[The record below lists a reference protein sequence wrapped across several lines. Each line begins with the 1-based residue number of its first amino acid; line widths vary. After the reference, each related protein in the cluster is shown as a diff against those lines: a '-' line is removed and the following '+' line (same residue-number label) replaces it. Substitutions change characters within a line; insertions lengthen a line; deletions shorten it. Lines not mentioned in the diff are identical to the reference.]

1 VALSSTQEIVRFGLF
16 ELDLG
21 AGQLTRNGR
30 TIRLPQQPLRLLSV
44 LLESPG
50 DIVTRE
56 QLRQRLWPSD
66 VFIDFDHGLNK
77 CIQKLRDALG
87 DSADSPRYIET
98 IPRVGYRF
106 IAPVSSAAPVNGAKR
121 TLEFGPDTQG
131 QQDPQP
137 QNLPAPLP
145 AIPIAGK
152 RPARHPLLIAGAVAL
167 ACLALA
173 FAGIA
178 LFRSLHGPPQVSYT
192 QLTDFTD
199 SAAAPALSPD
209 GRMVAFIR
217 GGGSFLTSDQI
228 FVKMLPDGE
237 ARRVTDDDRPKYG
250 LAFSPD
256 GSQIAYTVFEHSGFS
271 TYEVSAL
278 GGEPHLLLTNAA
290 GLVWLDPEQLLY
302 SEIRSG
308 IHMGVVTST
317 DTRAGLREIYF
328 PAHERGMAHFSLPSP
343 DRHWALVVEMNGS
356 GNWAPCRLVDLEGHS
371 SSRSVGPEGACTSA
385 AWSPDGAWMYFTAAV
400 NGRRHIW
407 RQRFLQGAPEQITFG
422 PTEEDGLAIE
432 PGGHALITSVGVH
445 ESSIWIH
452 DRNGERSLSS
462 EGEVVDR
469 SPVFNP
475 DGSVV
480 YYLVRE
486 DGSPGA
492 KLQRTVVDSGKS
504 EAAFPGVSMVA
515 FDISRDGKQV
525 VYATADPD
533 GTTQLWLAPLDLSS
547 PARKV
552 GIPGARAPHF
562 GPGGQILFQQIEGNT
577 NYLEQMNPDGSHRAK
592 VFPYPI
598 LDFQGISPGGRWVI
612 AALPGTSGKTLP
624 SMKAIPLD
632 GEASRSICAGYCRAK
647 WTTDGKFLLLSVQEP
662 SRTSAGRSLA
672 IPLGPEEGLPDLPA
686 GGIEPLA
693 QPSVVQGAQSVAR
706 AELVPGIDPGQY
718 AWVNTN
724 TQQNL
729 YRISL
734 P

>member
-1 VALSSTQEIVRFGLF
+1 MALSPTQETVRFGLF

-21 AGQLTRNGR
+21 ALQLTRNG
-30 TIRLPQQPLRLLSV
+30 IKMRLPQQPLRLLSV

-87 DSADSPRYIET
+87 DSAESPRYIET

-106 IAPVSSAAPVNGAKR
+106 IAPANSAAPVNGAKR
-121 TLEFGPDTQG
+121 TLEAEPDTQ
-131 QQDPQP
+131 DPNP
-137 QNLPAPLP
+137 QNPLSP
-145 AIPIAGK
+145 SSAVPVSGK
-152 RPARHPLLIAGAVAL
+152 RPAIPPLLIACAVAL
-167 ACLALA
+167 VCLALA
-173 FAGIA
+173 FASIA
-178 LFRSLHGPPQVSYT
+178 LFRSMHGPPQVSYT

-256 GSQIAYTVFEHSGFS
+256 GSKIAYTVFEHSGFS

-308 IHMGVVTST
+308 IHMGVVTSAV
-317 DTRAGLREIYF
+317 TRAGLREIYF
-328 PAHERGMAHFSLPSP
+328 PTHERGMAHYSLPSP

-356 GNWAPCRLVDLEGHS
+356 GGWAQCRLIDLEGQS

-385 AWSPDGAWMYFTAAV
+385 AWSPDGAWMYFTASV
-400 NGRRHIW
+400 NGERHIW
-407 RQRFLQGAPEQITFG
+407 RQRFPQGAPEQITFG

-475 DGSVV
+475 DASVV

-492 KLQRTVVDSGKS
+492 KLQRTVVDSGKT

-525 VYATADPD
+525 VYATGGQD
-533 GTTQLWLAPLDLSS
+533 GSTQLWLAPLDLSS
-547 PARKV
+547 PPKKV

-577 NYLEQMNPDGSHRAK
+577 NYLEKMNPDGSHRSK

-598 LDFQGISPGGRWVI
+598 LEFQGISPGGRWVI
-612 AALPGTSGKTLP
+612 ADIPRTSGKTLP
-624 SMKAIPLD
+624 SIDAIPLD
-632 GEASRSICAGYCRAK
+632 GGEAPLAICADYCTAR
-647 WTTDGKFLLLSVQEP
+647 WSTNGKFLLLSMYEP

-672 IPLGPEEGLPDLPA
+672 IPLGPGETLPDLPA

-693 QPSVVQGAQSVAR
+693 QPSVVQGAQSVPR
-706 AELVPGIDPGQY
+706 AELVPGTDPGQY
-718 AWVNTN
+718 AWVNT
-724 TQQNL
+724 TIHRNL